1 MIMTLILPYRFF
13 RRADEIRFQLYCLRN
28 HTFINV
34 YLLYRLVLFLPTGGR
49 MVDPSIETW
58 PTLPSLQIQFNVC
71 DSLENREIVLKSG
84 LWFPKQYS
92 CFEI

>member
-1 MIMTLILPYRFF
+1 MKYDFNCTAYV
-13 RRADEIRFQLYCLRN
+13 LRN
-28 HTFINV
+28 HTFINP

-49 MVDPSIETW
+49 IVDPSIETW

-71 DSLENREIVLKSG
+71 VSLENLEIALKSG
-84 LWFPKQYS
+84 LWFPHQYS